1 MARSPAQRVRA
12 VRSLEMPFSDLQSFI
27 RALEAEGELNRVTVP
42 VSPELE
48 ITEIATRM
56 VKFGGSAML
65 FENVDGAKFPLA
77 INLLASE
84 RRIEL
89 ALGMHPEQIG
99 EELATFAERVN
110 PPTLGAL
117 WANRGTAFRLLRS
130 RPKRVRRGP
139 AREVVNDE
147 PDLSTLPVLKCWP
160 GDGGRFITFPLVIS
174 RDPDTA
180 APNMGIYRMHVY
192 DPVTTGMHMQIQKGG
207 GFHHH
212 RAESRNEPL
221 EMAVALG
228 GDPALM
234 LAAVMPLPEGIDELA
249 FSGIIRG
256 GRTRTMRGR
265 TVGLNV
271 PANAE
276 FVLEGR
282 VAPGRRMTEGP
293 FGDHFGHYSEAAE
306 FPVFQLTT
314 MTHRKDAVYPATV
327 VGKPPQEDRYLGDAA
342 QVALKPIIR
351 LLRREIVDLW
361 AYYEAGFHNLLVVS
375 VQERYTREPLKTAL
389 GLLGEGQLSLT
400 KALVLVSGDVNPR
413 DPSAVLQAI
422 RRNFDAESDFHLIA
436 RTAIDTLDF
445 TGDEMHKGSKMI
457 IDATGPPT
465 SAGGATAVAVP
476 AKLEQ
481 LTPGISR
488 SRLVGKALLVIQ
500 TSGNGRQVLQNLV
513 SNPLIGAVK
522 IIAVVSKDVNIDDD
536 VELLWG
542 IFTRFDPARDILFSK
557 SELRGIE
564 PVHSGVMG
572 IDATWKAGYPK
583 PLVMDPEIIERV
595 DTRWADYWK

>member
-1 MARSPAQRVRA
+1 
-12 VRSLEMPFSDLQSFI
+12 MPFSDLQSFV
-27 RALEAEGELNRVTVP
+27 RALEVEGELRRVTAP

-56 VKFGGSAML
+56 VKSGGSAML
-65 FENVDGAKFPLA
+65 FENVEGANFPLA

-99 EELATFAERVN
+99 EELVTFAERIN

-117 WANRGTAFRLLRS
+117 WANRRTVFRLLRS

-139 AREVVNDE
+139 ASEFVDNT
-147 PDLSTLPVLKCWP
+147 PSLSDLPVLKCWP

-256 GRTRTMRGR
+256 GRTPTMRGR

-282 VAPGRRMTEGP
+282 VPAGRRITEGP

-306 FPVFQLTT
+306 FPVFELTT
-314 MTHRKDAVYPATV
+314 ITRRKDAIYPATV

-342 QVALKPIIR
+342 QVALKPLIR

-361 AYYEAGFHNLLVVS
+361 AYYEAGFHNLLVVA
-375 VQERYTREPLKTAL
+375 VQERYAREALKTAF

-422 RRNFDAESDFHLIA
+422 RRNFDAETDFHLIA

-445 TGDEMHKGSKMI
+445 TGEEMHKGSKMI
-457 IDATGPPT
+457 IDATGPPA
-465 SAGGATAVAVP
+465 SAGGVRAVGLP
-476 AKLEQ
+476 ANLER
-481 LTPGISR
+481 LAPGITR
-488 SRLVGKALLVIQ
+488 SRLVGRALLAVQ
-500 TSGNGRQVLQNLV
+500 TSGNGRQVMQDLV

-522 IIAVVSKDVNIDDD
+522 IVAVVSEDVDIDDD

-542 IFTRFDPARDILFSK
+542 IFTRFDPARDVLFSS
-557 SELRGIE
+557 SEFKGIE
-564 PVHSGVMG
+564 PVHGGVMG
-572 IDATWKAGYPK
+572 IDATWKAGYPE
-583 PLVMDPEIIERV
+583 PLVMDQEIIERV

>member
-1 MARSPAQRVRA
+1 
-12 VRSLEMPFSDLQSFI
+12 MPFSDLQTFI
-27 RALEAEGELNRVTVP
+27 RALEAEGELRRVTAP

-56 VKFGGSAML
+56 VKSGGSAML
-65 FENVDGAKFPLA
+65 FENVEGANFPLA

-99 EELATFAERVN
+99 EELVTFAERIN

-117 WANRGTAFRLLRS
+117 WANRRTAFRLLRS

-139 AREVVNDE
+139 ASEIVDNT
-147 PDLSTLPVLKCWP
+147 PSLSELPVLKCWP

-256 GRTRTMRGR
+256 GRTPTMRGR

-282 VAPGRRMTEGP
+282 VPAGRRMTEGP

-306 FPVFQLTT
+306 FPVFELTT
-314 MTHRKDAVYPATV
+314 ITHRKDAIYPATV

-361 AYYEAGFHNLLVVS
+361 AYYEAGFHNLLVVA
-375 VQERYTREPLKTAL
+375 VQERYPREALKTAF

-422 RRNFDAESDFHLIA
+422 RRNFDAETDFHLIA

-445 TGDEMHKGSKMI
+445 TGEEMHKGSKMI
-457 IDATGPPT
+457 IDATGPPA
-465 SAGGATAVAVP
+465 SAGGVRAVGLP
-476 AKLEQ
+476 ANLER
-481 LTPGISR
+481 LAPGIMR
-488 SRLVGKALLVIQ
+488 SRLVGRALLAVQ
-500 TSGNGRQVLQNLV
+500 TSGNGRQVMQDLV

-522 IIAVVSKDVNIDDD
+522 IVAVVSEDVDIDDD

-542 IFTRFDPARDILFSK
+542 IFTRFDPARDVLFSN
-557 SELRGIE
+557 SEFKGIE

-572 IDATWKAGYPK
+572 IDATWKAGYPE
-583 PLVMDPEIIERV
+583 PLVMDQEIIERV
-595 DTRWADYWK
+595 DTRWDDYWK

>member
-1 MARSPAQRVRA
+1 
-12 VRSLEMPFSDLQSFI
+12 MPFSDLQTFI
-27 RALEAEGELNRVTVP
+27 RALEAEGELRRVTAP

-56 VKFGGSAML
+56 VKSGGSAML
-65 FENVDGAKFPLA
+65 FENVDGANFPLA

-99 EELATFAERVN
+99 EELVTFAERIN

-117 WANRGTAFRLLRS
+117 WANRRTVFRLLRS
-130 RPKRVRRGP
+130 RPKRVQRGP
-139 AREVVNDE
+139 ASEFVDNT
-147 PDLSTLPVLKCWP
+147 PSLSDLPVLKCWP

-256 GRTRTMRGR
+256 GRTPTMRGR

-282 VAPGRRMTEGP
+282 VPAGRRMTEGP

-306 FPVFQLTT
+306 FPVFELTT
-314 MTHRKDAVYPATV
+314 ITRRKR
-327 VGKPPQEDRYLGDAA
+327 RYLSGHSRRQAA
-342 QVALKPIIR
+342 PGRQIPRRRGTGGAQAAHPPVAARNRRPVG
-351 LLRREIVDLW
+351 LLRG
-361 AYYEAGFHNLLVVS
+361 GFS
-375 VQERYTREPLKTAL
+375 
-389 GLLGEGQLSLT
+389 
-400 KALVLVSGDVNPR
+400 
-413 DPSAVLQAI
+413 
-422 RRNFDAESDFHLIA
+422 
-436 RTAIDTLDF
+436 
-445 TGDEMHKGSKMI
+445 
-457 IDATGPPT
+457 
-465 SAGGATAVAVP
+465 
-476 AKLEQ
+476 
-481 LTPGISR
+481 
-488 SRLVGKALLVIQ
+488 
-500 TSGNGRQVLQNLV
+500 
-513 SNPLIGAVK
+513 
-522 IIAVVSKDVNIDDD
+522 
-536 VELLWG
+536 
-542 IFTRFDPARDILFSK
+542 
-557 SELRGIE
+557 
-564 PVHSGVMG
+564 
-572 IDATWKAGYPK
+572 
-583 PLVMDPEIIERV
+583 
-595 DTRWADYWK
+595 

>member
-1 MARSPAQRVRA
+1 
-12 VRSLEMPFSDLQSFI
+12 
-27 RALEAEGELNRVTVP
+27 
-42 VSPELE
+42 
-48 ITEIATRM
+48 M
-56 VKFGGSAML
+56 VKSGGSAML
-65 FENVDGAKFPLA
+65 FENVEGANFPLA

-99 EELATFAERVN
+99 EELVTFAERIN

-117 WANRGTAFRLLRS
+117 WANRRTAFRLLRS

-139 AREVVNDE
+139 ASEIVDNT
-147 PDLSTLPVLKCWP
+147 PSLSDLPVLKCWP

-465 SAGGATAVAVP
+465 SAGGAMAVAVP

-572 IDATWKAGYPK
+572 IDATWKAGYPQ